1 MMSYSFNKTRTG
13 QGKVIA
19 IPVAADV
26 ASPIILTY
34 DHDFKHEQQHDS

>member
-1 MMSYSFNKTRTG
+1 MMSYSFNMTRTG
-13 QGKVIA
+13 QRKAIA

-26 ASPIILTY
+26 ASLIILTF